1 MTDKVAVPEGMLK
14 ETLRDKGF
22 LDWMKMTGKPLDEA
36 QYCQLVKEVVKAALR
51 WQIENPI
58 IPTREQYDELY
69 KKWHYDELTKD
80 SSAIEFQRICHAWQS
95 RMFIAP
101 EPEVCPINKALLDSG
116 VTISND
122 WLCPECQR
130 VHEAILNDKK
140 PEVPEVSPST
150 ELYRAFHRA
159 WSSKVGTEG
168 YNKDD
173 WNKLDSLLNRC
184 LYPQKSAE

>member
-51 WQIENPI
+51 
-58 IPTREQYDELY
+58 
-69 KKWHYDELTKD
+69 
-80 SSAIEFQRICHAWQS
+80 WQS

>member
-1 MTDKVAVPEGMLK
+1 MTDKVAVPKGML
-14 ETLRDKGF
+14 
-22 LDWMKMTGKPLDEA
+22 EA
-36 QYCQLVKEVVKAALR
+36 AIYAVWRSAGVSEGHVAPYVQVGLEAALR
-51 WQIENPI
+51 WQAKNPI

-69 KKWHYDELTKD
+69 KKWHYDGLTKD
-80 SSAIEFQRICHAWQS
+80 SSAIEFQRICHAWQG
-95 RMFIAP
+95 RMFLAP
-101 EPEVCPINKALLDSG
+101 EPEGCPVYKALLDSG

-140 PEVPEVSPST
+140 PEVSPST
-150 ELYRAFHRA
+150 KLHRAFHRA
-159 WSSKVGTEG
+159 WTDKVGTEG

-184 LYPQKSAE
+184 LYPHKSAE